1 MHGVYACARPLRKLN
16 ANERKRKSLL
26 FDTCHPVWPIRPGLP
41 LTHKR
46 ASLTHLK
53 KEEKKKKKDALNLF
67 LEVPMGRIKKMP
79 VYYYYFK
86 VQTSCWQKW
95 VMWTVRT
102 TSSVSKPTATLHCLF
117 YWQERNHYPKLL
129 EVLVHMTTQIIST
142 SVLRHKSAHT

>member
-53 KEEKKKKKDALNLF
+53 KEEEKKKKDALNLF

-102 TSSVSKPTATLHCLF
+102 TSSVSKPTATLHCLC
-117 YWQERNHYPKLL
+117 YWQEHILL
-129 EVLVHMTTQIIST
+129 NFMRCWFTGLHRLFQHECSDTNTPVHT
-142 SVLRHKSAHT
+142 